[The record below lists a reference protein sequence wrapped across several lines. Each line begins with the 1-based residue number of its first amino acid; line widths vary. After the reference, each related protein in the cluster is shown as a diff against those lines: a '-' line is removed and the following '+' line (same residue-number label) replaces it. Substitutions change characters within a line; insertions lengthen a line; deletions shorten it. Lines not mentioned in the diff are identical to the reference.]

1 MADTVDPAIE
11 KNMAPVLS
19 DARKDYIAHY
29 NSAENMW
36 RPIILKTDLADP
48 YRRALHIQASI
59 EDIQHPNEG
68 TISRVIS
75 RYIKEGLAKD
85 GRIKEAVTNG
95 VE

>member
-59 EDIQHPNEG
+59 EDI
-68 TISRVIS
+68 SLSAVVS
-75 RYIKEGLAKD
+75 KYIKEGLARD
-85 GRIKEAVTNG
+85 GRIKKGNS
-95 VE
+95 